1 MYKMTAIAKV
11 RERNVACPE
20 MLELAQ
26 PHAGTLTFRDREPR
40 KNYNPENECGKLA

>member
-1 MYKMTAIAKV
+1 MRAIAKV
-11 RERNVACPE
+11 LISAKDVAGLE

-40 KNYNPENECGKLA
+40 EN